1 MLETLRDTF
10 DEIVVTEV
18 DSPRA
23 MPVDELAELARTLFG
38 DERVHVSASMAD
50 AIEDAVALA
59 EEEGEEEGYGL
70 AGTAVVITGSVY
82 SAGRARALLE
92 KEPE

>member
-1 MLETLRDTF
+1 
-10 DEIVVTEV
+10 
-18 DSPRA
+18 
-23 MPVDELAELARTLFG
+23 
-38 DERVHVSASMAD
+38 MAD